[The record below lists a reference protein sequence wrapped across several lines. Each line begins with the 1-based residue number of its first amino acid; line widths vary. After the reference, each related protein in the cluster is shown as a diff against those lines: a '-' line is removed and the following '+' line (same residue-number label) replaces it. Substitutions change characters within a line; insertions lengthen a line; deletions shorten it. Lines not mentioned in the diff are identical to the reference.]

1 MKDPRVT
8 KLAQTI
14 VEYSTRV
21 KPGDWVH
28 IDGDWNSLP
37 LVEELYRAVLKAGG
51 HPTTEMVPGQMGRIL
66 VDYGNDDQLD
76 WSSPLG
82 LHMIREADVAIFISA
97 PENTH
102 QMAGASVEKLQR
114 RNLAFRQWQEIYMKR
129 SAEGTLRWNLTQ
141 FPCPALAQD
150 ADMSLEAFE
159 DFVYKATFADQPDPV
174 ALWQKVYDD
183 QQKLVDWMVGRKEIC
198 IRGKHADLT
207 MRIDG
212 RKFINSSAT
221 HNMPSGEIFTSP
233 VEDSVNGWVE
243 FTYPAIRQ
251 GQEVEGVRLE
261 FKDGLIVKSSAKKN
275 EAFLK
280 SMIDT
285 DEASHRLGE
294 LGIGTNFAIQQ
305 FTRSIL
311 FDEKIGG
318 SFHLAIGSGFEE
330 AGGQNHSAIHWD
342 LICDAREE
350 TEMSADGE
358 VFYRNGKILIG

>member
-1 MKDPRVT
+1 MRDPRVT

-14 VEYSTRV
+14 VQYSTRV
-21 KPGDWVH
+21 KSGDWVH
-28 IDGDWNSLP
+28 IDGDIASLP
-37 LVEELYRAVLKAGG
+37 LIEELSRAVLNAGG
-51 HPTTEMVPGQMGRIL
+51 HPTIDINAGNLDRIL
-66 VDYGNDDQLD
+66 VDHASDTQLS
-76 WSSPLG
+76 WASPLG

-102 QMAGASVEKLQR
+102 AMAGAPVDKLQR
-114 RNLAFRQWQEIYMKR
+114 RNLAYREWQEIYMSR
-129 SAEGTLRWNLTQ
+129 SASGSLRWNLTQ

-159 DFVYKATFADQPDPV
+159 DFVFKATFADQPDPV
-174 ALWQKVYDD
+174 GLWQQVFDD
-183 QQKLVDWMVGRKEIC
+183 QQKLVDWMVGKKEIR
-198 IRGKHADLT
+198 IRGKNADLT
-207 MRIDG
+207 MKVND

-251 GQEVEGVRLE
+251 GQEVDGVRLE
-261 FKDGLIVKSSAKKN
+261 FKDGLIVKASAQKN
-275 EAFLK
+275 EEYLK
-280 SMIDT
+280 AMIDT

-294 LGIGTNFAIQQ
+294 LGIGTNFAIQK

-311 FDEKIGG
+311 YDEKIGG

-330 AGGQNHSAIHWD
+330 AGGKNKSAIHWD
-342 LICDAREE
+342 LICDARED
-350 TEMSADGE
+350 TEMTADGE
-358 VFYRNGKILIG
+358 VFYRNGKILVK